1 MRISITPFDY
11 RANHPAYQ
19 FNFPFVEYVRRFYDL
34 NTFCDGDCIGKIL
47 SLSVGQI
54 RPLNISR
61 CSSVNRISVTGKAG
75 VIPPAV
81 NMRLRLIPFGVRLP
95 N

>member
-1 MRISITPFDY
+1 
-11 RANHPAYQ
+11 
-19 FNFPFVEYVRRFYDL
+19 
-34 NTFCDGDCIGKIL
+34 L

-61 CSSVNRISVTGKAG
+61 CSSVNRISITGKAG

-81 NMRLRLIPFGVRLP
+81 NMRLRLILFGVRSP